1 MTRCRPCSTRL
12 TAGSRRSGPAAARR
26 TFTRGSADFARARIL
41 AALDLLSWLD
51 QRGQV
56 LRDLTQADLDR
67 WLTDGTTTR
76 RAVRYFLHWAHG
88 RGLVSDLNVPLP
100 PRQEPERLLGEDDH
114 IHQLDRCLT
123 DEAMPLDL
131 RVGGALVLLFGM
143 LVSRIIQLTKD
154 DVIEDSQAT
163 SQLVRQLRDQDEQRW
178 TLGRLGT
185 PVPWLFPGQSPARPA
200 VDFLFGVRLRQYGI
214 NAHAGRNTARLALA
228 AELPASVLADLTG
241 ISVRTA
247 ERWSQ
252 WAKRDWAAYVG
263 QRTADDRRGIGSQK
277 LTNPTR

>member
-1 MTRCRPCSTRL
+1 
-12 TAGSRRSGPAAARR
+12 
-26 TFTRGSADFARARIL
+26 
-41 AALDLLSWLD
+41 
-51 QRGQV
+51 
-56 LRDLTQADLDR
+56 
-67 WLTDGTTTR
+67 
-76 RAVRYFLHWAHG
+76 
-88 RGLVSDLNVPLP
+88 
-100 PRQEPERLLGEDDH
+100 
-114 IHQLDRCLT
+114 
-123 DEAMPLDL
+123 
-131 RVGGALVLLFGM
+131 M
-143 LVSRIIQLTKD
+143 LVSRITQLTKD

-163 SQLVRQLRDQDEQRW
+163 WLAIDGHRLMLPARLAHLVRQLRDQDEPRW

-200 VDFLFGVRLRQYGI
+200 VDILFGVRLHRYGI
-214 NAHAGRNTARLALA
+214 DAHAGRNTARLALA

-241 ISVRTA
+241 ISVGTA